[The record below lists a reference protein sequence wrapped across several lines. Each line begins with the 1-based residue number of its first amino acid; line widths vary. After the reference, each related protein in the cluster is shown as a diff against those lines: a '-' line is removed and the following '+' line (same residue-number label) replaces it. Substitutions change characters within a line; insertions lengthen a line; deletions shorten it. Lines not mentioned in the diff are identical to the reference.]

1 MFSPTRLFS
10 RPVFQAGKT
19 ALLALAWLGLL
30 SGLAALPRELVVV
43 EVVTGTWCQYCPGAA
58 MACHDLLANGHPV
71 AVIKNHT
78 GDSFTN
84 QYSEAR
90 NDLYNPTGVPTAWFD
105 GLNANSG
112 GSATQ
117 SLYSTYLPRVDA
129 RLALPSH
136 FTIGATGSQTGSLVQ
151 LAVTVAKPEADSN
164 TNVKLHAV
172 LTESHIN
179 FPWQNQSTLEN
190 VNRLMLP
197 DQNGTAINLATG
209 GSTTVDLSF
218 APSSAWQLTNC
229 EMIFFLQ
236 NMSSKEILQA
246 VKYPLAELVGYYPL
260 STNAL
265 EFPDTYITSTSTLPL
280 IITNYLDTPVSG
292 TISIDTAAFTGNL
305 TNFNIEGSSS
315 ITTEI
320 SFAPTA
326 VQDYTGVLTIAG
338 NLQNHPVITVNLSG
352 TGYSNTAPTV
362 TNLVVAGP
370 PVLYQPQSAS
380 YEFVDADGN
389 TEGNSTFQWFRI
401 EAGTPLPIA
410 NANEEVYRAV
420 GVDLGFPIA
429 VQVTPI
435 DQHGMAGTP
444 VMSPPTLPI
453 EVLPPPQNLQAAL
466 LPSAACGT
474 QLGTP
479 GTLRGQGPGRIPPL
493 SRRRQPRLHPGS
505 RHPLLQRRQ
514 CACRNPSIL
523 GLLALQ
529 RPPDAL
535 RPLQRGFRDGR
546 GGRGRPAGP
555 RRDRGQRLPQSLHKQ
570 RPDQPAKQSRRP
582 DGFHGLQPPRPD
594 CERREING
602 RPGRNRQLQLGRN
615 RQPGPP
621 AEQRRLPLPDGQRR
635 KSETRPPGPDEITPA
650 DQFQSGHCQIHTPD
664 CPSGVFTFEIYL
676 LTSASMAF

>member
-1 MFSPTRLFS
+1 MFSPTRLFR

-466 LPSAACGT
+466 LPSATVALSWERPEHFGVRGLAGYRLYRDGANHASIPDPATLSYSDANVPVGT
-474 QLGTP
+474 HQYWVCSLFNDPLMLSAPSNVVFVTVGVGADDQLAPAGIAVSVSPNPFTSNALISLQSKA
-479 GTLRGQGPGRIPPL
+479 GARMDFTVYNLRGQIVKDVKLTAGPDGTA
-493 SRRRQPRLHPGS
+493 SFNWDGTDNQG
-505 RHPLLQRRQ
+505 
-514 CACRNPSIL
+514 
-523 GLLALQ
+523 
-529 RPPDAL
+529 
-535 RPLQRGFRDGR
+535 RPL
-546 GGRGRPAGP
+546 
-555 RRDRGQRLPQSLHKQ
+555 
-570 RPDQPAKQSRRP
+570 
-582 DGFHGLQPPRPD
+582 
-594 CERREING
+594 N
-602 RPGRNRQLQLGRN
+602 
-615 RQPGPP
+615 
-621 AEQRRLPLPDGQRR
+621 
-635 KSETRPPGPDEITPA
+635 
-650 DQFQSGHCQIHTPD
+650 
-664 CPSGVFTFEIYL
+664 SGVYHYRMA
-676 LTSASMAF
+676 SAGKVKQGRLVLMR